1 MTEKNSIYKLTT
13 KEFARSRF
21 LKMLSEAM
29 GQPLILLV
37 APSGYGKT
45 TVVRQ
50 FFAEHKEKEFI
61 WFPFQ
66 RDEIDETWTWSRI
79 CDKVR
84 ESNQIL
90 YEKLSEIGLPKSEL
104 ERMYVIRL
112 IKQYVNSPVS
122 LVLDDYQNSNSK
134 EINRL
139 LEVIVQE
146 NTFLQIIIIAREY
159 PDISNEEMFLKGQC
173 TVFNQNSLT
182 LTREETEE
190 IFRLNEITL
199 KKEELQ
205 KLYQYTDGWIS
216 AVYLSLFEYKKS
228 GNFGCFYGVN
238 HLLKTA
244 IFDKLTPKM
253 QEFYMKISPFDWFD
267 IEGAS
272 YVTEVEVTDLLL
284 KENQEQFGFLYYDE
298 PSQSFMMHALLRSVA
313 EKELEKSRFDIDRL
327 YHRAARW
334 CEKKKSFVRA
344 VRYYQKEKNWEKIAQ
359 LYAGE
364 YGKNIIEQAPEVF
377 DEVRE
382 YIKPEIWNRYIMAML
397 NHRYYLATKEATEK
411 LMPEYERVL
420 SMVKESKKWSGNNRV
435 AGEMKVILSVMQFN
449 DIKKMNR
456 TLGEACGLIQSG
468 TSVLI
473 ENSPL
478 TYGTACMTV
487 LYYKESGKLL
497 ETIQQEKE
505 YAGYYTKLATG
516 SKEDWDTFF
525 DAEYAMLTGQMEKA
539 SALAGKV
546 LNTAKLCRQNCIIIS
561 CYYIILRSMIY
572 NGQKREF
579 ENVINEME
587 EELKDIANPVLR
599 ADIELVQGYMY
610 ACLGKV
616 EKVAEWIRDF
626 KLENCSRQIRS
637 SRGGCM
643 TYGKILCG
651 QENWEMLEFIGTQ
664 MLKPYQQTIQI
675 RSQVVGL
682 LYKAIARYHMGEVE
696 MAAGFLLQAVQLAE
710 PDNLQI
716 PFIENGKELEPL
728 LSLVG
733 ENSFLEN
740 TAYGMEQYKKGI
752 SSFKES
758 TKKEKPLLTKR
769 EQELMEYVR
778 AGFRNAQISEKMHI
792 AQVTVEKNLTKIY
805 RKLGV
810 KNRTAAIHKMEEM
823 DNLK

>member
-50 FFAEHKEKEFI
+50 FFAEHKEKQFI

-66 RDEIDETWTWSRI
+66 RDEMDETWTWSRI

-84 ESNQIL
+84 ESSQIL

-122 LVLDDYQNSNSK
+122 LVLDDYQNSKSK

-182 LTREETEE
+182 LTRKETEE

-199 KKEELQ
+199 KKEELE

-216 AVYLSLFEYKKS
+216 AVYLSLYEYKKN

-244 IFDKLTPKM
+244 IFDKLTPKL
-253 QEFYMKISPFDWFD
+253 QKFYMKISLFDRFD
-267 IEGAS
+267 IEAAS
-272 YVTEVEVTDLLL
+272 YVTEIEVTDLLL
-284 KENQEQFGFLYYDE
+284 KESQEQFGFLYYDE
-298 PSQSFMMHALLRSVA
+298 KSHSFMMHALLRSVA
-313 EKELEKSRFDIDRL
+313 EKELEKSGFDIDRL

-382 YIKPEIWNRYIMAML
+382 YIRPEIWDRYIMAML
-397 NHRYYLATKEATEK
+397 NHRYYLATRESTEK
-411 LMPEYERVL
+411 LMPEYEQAL
-420 SMVKESKKWSGNNRV
+420 FQVKESKKWRENDRV

-449 DIKKMNR
+449 DIKKMNQ
-456 TLGEACGLIQSG
+456 TLREACELIKSG

-487 LYYKESGKLL
+487 LYYKQSGKLS

-651 QENWEMLEFIGTQ
+651 QENREMLEFIGTQ

-728 LSLVG
+728 LPLVG

-758 TKKEKPLLTKR
+758 TKREKPLLTKR

-778 AGFRNAQISEKMHI
+778 AGLRNAQISEKMHI

-810 KNRTAAIHKMEEM
+810 KNRTAAIHKMDEL
-823 DNLK
+823 DSLK